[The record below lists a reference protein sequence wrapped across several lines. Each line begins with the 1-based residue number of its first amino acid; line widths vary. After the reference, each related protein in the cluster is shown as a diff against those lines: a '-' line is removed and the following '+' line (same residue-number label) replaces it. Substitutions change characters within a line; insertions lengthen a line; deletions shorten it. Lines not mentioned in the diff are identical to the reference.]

1 MPTDFI
7 PTSTVKAASRTFTAP
22 IVSAETFDSIIST
35 LTGDTNPLGA
45 SGYQTAGSTLPGAA
59 VTEQTYKATIEYI
72 EETEGKTVGSIVIT
86 APTRASITAAAAH
99 LIADT
104 TLAGETCFNGDAVQN
119 TTKNSWNARIR
130 IHDPTGEIYY
140 LTLTRKTLK
149 LTSYENDTILTKV
162 ETWADSVP
170 ALN

>member
-1 MPTDFI
+1 MPIDFI
-7 PTSTVKAASRTFTAP
+7 PTAIVKAAARTFTAP
-22 IVSAETFDSIIST
+22 IVSAETFDGIITT

-45 SGYQTAGSTLPGAA
+45 SGYQTAGQTLPGAA
-59 VTEQTYKATIEYI
+59 VADETYKATIEYI

-86 APTRASITAAAAH
+86 APTRAIITAAAAH
-99 LIADT
+99 LVADT
-104 TLAGETCFNGDAVQN
+104 TLAGATCFNGDAVQN
-119 TTKNSWNARIR
+119 TTKDSWNVRVR

-149 LTSYENDTILTKV
+149 LSSYEADEILTKV
-162 ETWADSVP
+162 DTWADTVA